1 MLPSI
6 ASKCTGVEGV
16 EQGFTPVDSVFT
28 ALLYSI
34 FTMSSFYRF
43 TTVSSSAISKNY
55 CPEGKWIVFQ
65 QKRTR
70 LPFD

>member
-43 TTVSSSAISKNY
+43 TTVPA
-55 CPEGKWIVFQ
+55 
-65 QKRTR
+65 
-70 LPFD
+70 LPFLRTIVRREMDCFPTKKNPAAF